1 MVRYYDAARQLDDR
15 SALPL
20 LWKGEV
26 YYQID
31 DRTAALRAWHDA
43 EITIGAGTED
53 EDYRQE
59 AKERPVV
66 RKITDLWREY
76 GLRQ

>member
-1 MVRYYDAARQLDDR
+1 MMPQGSSTTAARCPSSGKVR
-15 SALPL
+15 FN
-20 LWKGEV
+20 
-26 YYQID
+26 YQID